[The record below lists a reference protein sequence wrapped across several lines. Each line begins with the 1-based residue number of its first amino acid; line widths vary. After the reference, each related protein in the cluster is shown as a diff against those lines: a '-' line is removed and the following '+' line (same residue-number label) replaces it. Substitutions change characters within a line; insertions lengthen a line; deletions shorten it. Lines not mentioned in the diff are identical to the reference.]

1 MSNVDL
7 NFVIAFLRTHCTT
20 AACNPLSLMS
30 ATELVRNL
38 PAEHLAAFEQGLAG
52 VLLHPSVAALIA
64 GKMGEIEMRK
74 AA

>member
-1 MSNVDL
+1 
-7 NFVIAFLRTHCTT
+7 
-20 AACNPLSLMS
+20 
-30 ATELVRNL
+30 
-38 PAEHLAAFEQGLAG
+38 LAG